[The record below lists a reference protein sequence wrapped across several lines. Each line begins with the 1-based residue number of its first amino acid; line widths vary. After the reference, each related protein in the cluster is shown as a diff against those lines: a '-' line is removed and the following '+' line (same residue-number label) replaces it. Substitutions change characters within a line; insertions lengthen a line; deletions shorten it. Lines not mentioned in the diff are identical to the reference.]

1 VSACVD
7 RIQNG
12 STALIHAAEEGHE
25 ETMQLLIRG
34 GANIHLV
41 DTVCVFVTDA
51 LLRFVLA
58 LAGSVVRA
66 PTQRAVY
73 PTGTVSPALP
83 NVSASHT

>member
-12 STALIHAAEEGHE
+12 STAMIHAAEEGHE

-51 LLRFVLA
+51 LCVLC
-58 LAGSVVRA
+58 
-66 PTQRAVY
+66 
-73 PTGTVSPALP
+73 
-83 NVSASHT
+83 